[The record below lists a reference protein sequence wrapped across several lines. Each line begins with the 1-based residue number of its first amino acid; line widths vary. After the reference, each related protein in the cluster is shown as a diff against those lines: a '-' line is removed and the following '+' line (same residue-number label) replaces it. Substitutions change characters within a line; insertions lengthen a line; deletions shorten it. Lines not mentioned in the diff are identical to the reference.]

1 MNSSFAQILHTFS
14 LEKQDNSKS
23 TSIDQSNVKYS
34 MRGIMDLSNDLVSVI
49 NLAGKENKGQIAKLT
64 DRTKQLERDLDMLKT
79 EMDRNQ

>member
-1 MNSSFAQILHTFS
+1 
-14 LEKQDNSKS
+14 
-23 TSIDQSNVKYS
+23 
-34 MRGIMDLSNDLVSVI
+34 MDLSNDLVSVI